1 MRVHDVTTFKAMQF
15 APLLNS
21 LREEFL
27 GDLWPNTE
35 PGRQAVHED
44 FANGVIKVTHS
55 LRSNKFVL
63 WVCNELSLDLVQR
76 YQDATYNPQAFSF
89 VKRGTREAVQVAHQ

>member
-1 MRVHDVTTFKAMQF
+1 MYTDERCILAVHAFGDNIMRMHDVTTFKVTQF

-27 GDLWPNTE
+27 GNLWPDTE

-44 FANGVIKVTHS
+44 FVNGVIKVTHS
-55 LRSNKFVL
+55 LRSNEFIL

-76 YQDATYNPQAFSF
+76 YQDATYNL
-89 VKRGTREAVQVAHQ
+89 